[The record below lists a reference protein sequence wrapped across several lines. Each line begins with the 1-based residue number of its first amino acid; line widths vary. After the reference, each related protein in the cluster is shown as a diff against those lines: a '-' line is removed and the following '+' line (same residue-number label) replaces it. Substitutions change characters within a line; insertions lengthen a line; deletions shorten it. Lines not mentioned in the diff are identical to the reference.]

1 MKYLAALSLVLSLFI
16 LLSAC
21 SSNASYSVSASSD
34 EDVMGSR
41 QAPLMSDN
49 TPIIND
55 ELVKEA
61 DEKEQEGK
69 AKE

>member
-1 MKYLAALSLVLSLFI
+1 MKYLAALSLVLV
-16 LLSAC
+16 LSAC
-21 SSNASYSVSASSD
+21 GSNASYSVSASSD

-41 QAPLMSDN
+41 QAPMMSDN

-61 DEKEQEGK
+61 DEKEQASK

>member
-1 MKYLAALSLVLSLFI
+1 MQHLMILSLVL

-21 SSNASYSVSASSD
+21 GSNASYSVSATSD
-34 EDVMGSR
+34 DDVMGSR
-41 QAPLMSDN
+41 QVPMMSDN

-61 DEKEQEGK
+61 DEKKQASK